1 MATQLKSATAS
12 VFLLTAIFFTTISSG
27 TPSKDR
33 RCEEINI
40 PMCKGIGYNSTQ
52 LPNMFHHDSQEEAGL
67 EVHQFWPLV
76 EIQCSDDLR
85 FFLCSMY
92 TPICIEDYNKPLPA
106 CRSVCNRAKAG
117 CAPIMTQYGFGWPD
131 RMNCEELPIFGDQ
144 TNLCMDSKNGAEPT
158 ISPYSERFNPNSGG
172 TTSVSKSSVP
182 KIKGPTVGGRII
194 KPTAAPPV
202 TRTQNIKPTTGPAT
216 TVNGQFNNFAA
227 ECKCDCN
234 LPLRKL
240 DDGYSRFF
248 NRVETGSVS
257 GCGQPCKSVFFKPS
271 ELIDANHLINI
282 VAIACFVCTFLIVT
296 TYAIDTDRFK
306 YPEVS
311 IVYMSGCY
319 LMVSTSFLAKY
330 YFDHAAVACDDSGLI
345 RYQGMSP
352 PIGPCLLVFI
362 LFYFFTMAS
371 GIYWVILCF
380 TWYLAAGLKWGSE
393 AIASYSPY
401 FHLIALSV
409 PTIKSLIILGMG
421 AIDGDSFSGICSVGN
436 LDSEN
441 LKKFV
446 LIPAVV
452 YLLVGGMFLLAG
464 FLSLFRVR
472 KVIRQQQSGRMKTD
486 KLEKLMIRIVIFSIL
501 YVIPT
506 SIVISC
512 YYYEFKERINW
523 ERLITCP
530 NCINSHLPSISLPYS
545 SANSMNNPM
554 SISQASSLY
563 HQVSSS
569 PYQQMHSNQQQTF
582 PFQQQQQISPSPAST
597 VSTPSY
603 ISFLSKYIC
612 SLVVG
617 ITSLFWILS
626 PKTIDSWSKFLGRMC
641 GCGHRS
647 TVGSIGG
654 RSSGGS
660 QLIGSQYIPG
670 HNYNRVAIN
679 GVGGNGSV
687 YKQMVPINQQ
697 LHYSSTSH
705 IGSDHNHRSERNHH
719 NQSLHMKQ
727 VPLSHV

>member
-1 MATQLKSATAS
+1 MNFQSNIQIIFKV
-12 VFLLTAIFFTTISSG
+12 VFLSIFITQIKTT
-27 TPSKDR
+27 TPSKDKK
-33 RCEEINI
+33 CEEINI
-40 PMCKGIGYNSTQ
+40 PMCKGIGYNATQ

-92 TPICIEDYNKPLPA
+92 TPICIEDYHKPLPA

-117 CAPIMTQYGFGWPD
+117 CAPIMSQYGFGWPD
-131 RMNCEELPIFGDQ
+131 RMNCDELPIFGDA
-144 TNLCMDSKNGAEPT
+144 NVLCMDSKNGAEPT
-158 ISPYSERFNPNSGG
+158 VSPYSERFNPSSNVGSPS
-172 TTSVSKSSVP
+172 TTGSSKSVP
-182 KIKGPTVGGRII
+182 KIKGPTVGGRMI
-194 KPTAAPPV
+194 KPTISPI
-202 TRTQNIKPTTGPAT
+202 TRSGSHKPTISPT
-216 TVNGQFNNFAA
+216 TVNQQSKVS
-227 ECKCDCN
+227 ECKCECN
-234 LPLRKL
+234 PPLRKL
-240 DDGYSRFF
+240 DDGHSRFF
-248 NRVETGSVS
+248 NRVETGSVF
-257 GCGQPCKSVFFKPS
+257 GCGQPCKSMFFKPS
-271 ELIDANHLINI
+271 ELTDANHLINI
-282 VAIACFVCTFLIVT
+282 VAVACFICTSLIVT
-296 TYAIDTDRFK
+296 TYAIDPDRFK

-319 LMVSTSFLAKY
+319 LMVSLAFLIKY
-330 YFDHAAVACDDSGLI
+330 YVGHTSVACDESGII
-345 RYQGMSP
+345 RYQGMSA
-352 PIGPCLLVFI
+352 PIGPCLLVFV

-401 FHLIALSV
+401 FHLLALSI
-409 PTIKSLIILGMG
+409 PTIKSLIILGSA

-436 LDSEN
+436 LESEN
-441 LKKFV
+441 LRKFILV
-446 LIPAVV
+446 PSFV
-452 YLLVGGMFLLAG
+452 YMVIGGIFLLAG
-464 FLSLFRVR
+464 FFSLFRVR
-472 KVIRQQQSGRMKTD
+472 KVIRQQSGRMKTD
-486 KLEKLMIRIVIFSIL
+486 KLEKLMIRILIFSIL

-512 YYYEFKERINW
+512 YYHEYKERINW
-523 ERLITCP
+523 EKLITCP
-530 NCINSHLPSISLPYS
+530 SCNIPSISLPLS
-545 SANSMNNPM
+545 NNPM
-554 SISQASSLY
+554 SIS
-563 HQVSSS
+563 SSS
-569 PYQQMHSNQQQTF
+569 NPYQITQPHQSNLGGVPF
-582 PFQQQQQISPSPAST
+582 PFQQQQQLQSISPAITSA
-597 VSTPSY
+597 PSY
-603 ISFLSKYIC
+603 ISFLAKYIC

-626 PKTIDSWSKFLGRMC
+626 PKTVDSWSRFFGRMC

-647 TVGSIGG
+647 TVASIGG

-670 HNYNRVAIN
+670 HNYNRVTIN
-679 GVGGNGSV
+679 GGNGSV

-697 LHYSSTSH
+697 LNYSSTSH